1 MKEVNKYMMKVIM
14 IALLALGLTNCS
26 QSNYKV
32 KQESSTESRTL
43 DKVPQWYINAKV
55 DKGFVF
61 EKDAN
66 LYIYSVGQGNSPDL
80 QLAIEKA
87 MMIAKAELA
96 DKLEGQMNKR
106 TDLYITE
113 VGQDSSKQV
122 VSKIEETIV
131 NLVRETM
138 IQGYEQWEKA
148 VYETGDGHYR
158 VYVGLKM
165 GIGDANR
172 LAKYIAQNATATI
185 DIDTLAKNAIDSVLT
200 TPKVIITKPDGIK
213 TIETVETQ

>member
-1 MKEVNKYMMKVIM
+1 MMKVIM

-32 KQESSTESRTL
+32 NKESNKEGRTL

-61 EKDAN
+61 EKDAE

-96 DKLEGQMNKR
+96 DKLQGQMNKR

-113 VGQDSSKQV
+113 VGQDGNKQV
-122 VSKIEETIV
+122 VSKVEETIV
-131 NLVRETM
+131 NIVRDTM
-138 IQGYEQWEKA
+138 IQGYESWEKA
-148 VYETGDGHYR
+148 VYETPEGEYR
-158 VYVGLKM
+158 VYVGLKI
-165 GIGDANR
+165 GVGDANR
-172 LAKYIAQNATATI
+172 LADYIAKDAINSV
-185 DIDTLAKNAIDSVLT
+185 DVDKLAKNAIEDL
-200 TPKVIITKPDGIK
+200 VIITKPDGIV
-213 TIETVETQ
+213 TVETQ